1 MLVPWRRAVR
11 RAACI
16 AGRSTVSE
24 TFGFMPVVSRSA
36 RVEPSWGL
44 AQTRTDRPRQVSC
57 PIWDGSRHY
66 PRPASPLFRSPS
78 LRLIARNPPP
88 RLPLVS
94 ARWAAPASVTSPA
107 ATATRPPNLVVLIAD
122 DLRSADGLFNP
133 PPPKEVAPPSL
144 DRLASER
151 GIGRHDYVTGPVCA
165 PTRPGRGT
173 GRSLRR
179 LGLSTAGQFHGERGA
194 PTLGLAG
201 DEQTGRRPNAQLA
214 WLINHVV

>member
-11 RAACI
+11 RVACI
-16 AGRSTVSE
+16 AGRSTVSV

-36 RVEPSWGL
+36 RVESSWAL
-44 AQTRTDRPRQVSC
+44 AQTRIDRPRQVSC

-66 PRPASPLFRSPS
+66 LRPASPLFRSPS

-94 ARWAAPASVTSPA
+94 ARWAGPASVTSHA
-107 ATATRPPNLVVLIAD
+107 VTATRLPNLGVLVAD
-122 DLRSADGLFNP
+122 DLRSAAGLFNP

-144 DRLASER
+144 DRLACER

-179 LGLSTAGQFHGERGA
+179 LGLSTAGHFHGKE
-194 PTLGLAG
+194 
-201 DEQTGRRPNAQLA
+201 DRRPSA
-214 WLINHVV
+214 WPAMSKPVAGLTLSWPG